1 MDRTANAENAFKC
14 SVGSNPTLSALVLVQ
29 DSGDDPS
36 LTVRIVSR
44 FAVARGVGARR
55 SWGRKLGRAELGR
68 GQAERRSGKWG
79 SWAGGWCGGAR
90 VRPWEPSRCVLAEEV
105 GRLGWRVV
113 R

>member
-44 FAVARGVGARR
+44 FAVARGVGARQGWPGAGR
-55 SWGRKLGRAELGR
+55 SWAGA
-68 GQAERRSGKWG
+68 RRSGGVG
-79 SWAGGWCGGAR
+79 SGVAGLEGGAVMPEFAR
-90 VRPWEPSRCVLAEEV
+90 GSRAGWVLAGEV
-105 GRLGWRVV
+105 G
-113 R
+113 